1 VTDKAKCEDTEL
13 PSRSISLATPQSPH
27 HQPASTSL
35 DLVLRMPG
43 TMGTDTDANTAT
55 TAPGLESSASF
66 SMLDLE
72 NELVDITAS
81 SSTSSPSSSRVKLL
95 FAKSKGMSLAGDNN

>member
-13 PSRSISLATPQSPH
+13 PSKPPWPTPQSHH

-35 DLVLRMPG
+35 DPVLRMPG
-43 TMGTDTDANTAT
+43 TMGTDTDANTA

-81 SSTSSPSSSRVKLL
+81 SSPSSSRVKLL